1 MPAVQHQQHPKT
13 IDSRRDSSQSQSHQD
28 SSVQSTHSPSK
39 MANTSNNG
47 AQAAAPAPPATRKG
61 KGKKN
66 TDPVDTNKLL
76 EQTMARLE
84 RDVAGD
90 KEQEAEI
97 GAYPG
102 TEDVRG

>member
-1 MPAVQHQQHPKT
+1 MSAVQHQHQTTSIHT
-13 IDSRRDSSQSQSHQD
+13 RRDSTQSHHEEGHTET
-28 SSVQSTHSPSK
+28 SYSPAK

-47 AQAAAPAPPATRKG
+47 AQPATPAPPAARKG

-66 TDPVDTNKLL
+66 NDPVDTNKLL

-90 KEQEAEI
+90 KEQEADI
-97 GAYPG
+97 GAYG
-102 TEDVRG
+102 GDAIG

>member
-1 MPAVQHQQHPKT
+1 MSAVQHQHHQTTFH
-13 IDSRRDSSQSQSHQD
+13 SRRDSSQSHQD
-28 SSVQSTHSPSK
+28 SGDTLICPPAN

-47 AQAAAPAPPATRKG
+47 AQAAAPAPPAARKG

-97 GAYPG
+97 GAYTQVANG
-102 TEDVRG
+102 

>member
-1 MPAVQHQQHPKT
+1 MPAVQHQQRPTT
-13 IDSRRDSSQSQSHQD
+13 IHSRRDSTQSHQD
-28 SSVQSTHSPSK
+28 SGSSSTSLPVN
-39 MANTSNNG
+39 MANTSTNG
-47 AQAAAPAPPATRKG
+47 AQAAAPAPPAARKG

-97 GAYPG
+97 GSYTRVG
-102 TEDVRG
+102 N

>member
-1 MPAVQHQQHPKT
+1 
-13 IDSRRDSSQSQSHQD
+13 
-28 SSVQSTHSPSK
+28 

-47 AQAAAPAPPATRKG
+47 AQPAAPLPPAARKG

-97 GAYPG
+97 GAYSG
-102 TEDVRG
+102 GAIGWWTAL

>member
-1 MPAVQHQQHPKT
+1 MSAAHERQHQTTSIHT
-13 IDSRRDSSQSQSHQD
+13 RRDSTQSHQD
-28 SSVQSTHSPSK
+28 SGHTETSSSPVK

-47 AQAAAPAPPATRKG
+47 AQPAAPAPPAARKG

-97 GAYPG
+97 GAYG
-102 TEDVRG
+102 GEAIE

>member
-1 MPAVQHQQHPKT
+1 MPAVQHQQRPVSVHLPFE
-13 IDSRRDSSQSQSHQD
+13 SHQSLQD
-28 SSVQSTHSPSK
+28 KRSLTSQTVH
-39 MANTSNNG
+39 MANTTTNG
-47 AQAAAPAPPATRKG
+47 VQAAAPALPAARKG

-97 GAYPG
+97 GTYSLLAVLPYFM
-102 TEDVRG
+102 